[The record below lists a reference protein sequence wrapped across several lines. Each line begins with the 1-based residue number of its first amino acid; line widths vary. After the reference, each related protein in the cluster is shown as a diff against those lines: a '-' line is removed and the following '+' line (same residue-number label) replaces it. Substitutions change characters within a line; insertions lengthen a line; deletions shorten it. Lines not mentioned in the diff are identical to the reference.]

1 MLIGKDSL
9 VTASDYPHGDPS
21 HEENMAQA
29 IMAREDV
36 PLRVREKILSVNP
49 QRTLMQKAL
58 EYIFRN

>member
-1 MLIGKDSL
+1 M
-9 VTASDYPHGDPS
+9 TASDYPHGDLS

-49 QRTLMQKAL
+49 ERLYGL
-58 EYIFRN
+58 